1 LTAGAGIVYKQPMAD
16 HLFIVSRQQ
25 PDLYS
30 YLSRE
35 FSSESDV
42 RVIVDRREG
51 ERRRQGERRANSRGD
66 RRHTDRRALG
76 EVSSQINSLGYA
88 FIRVS

>member
-1 LTAGAGIVYKQPMAD
+1 MAD

-35 FSSESDV
+35 FSSEADV

-51 ERRRQGERRANSRGD
+51 ERRHQGERRSTPRGD
-66 RRHTDRRALG
+66 RRQTDRRALG
-76 EVSSQINSLGYA
+76 EVSGQISSLGYA
-88 FIRVS
+88 FIRVG